1 MKTIA
6 SPRIMNTSSP
16 VASLAKAHGINFNP
30 KGTVGMLRH
39 AANNPGANAGPAA
52 TTEGNNANGEVNV
65 G

>member
-1 MKTIA
+1 
-6 SPRIMNTSSP
+6 MNTSSP